1 MAENNNQNQNTTAG
15 NTALTPKLVL
25 QRMQEHKR
33 LFFITLPI
41 VFVVS
46 AVLIVA
52 VPRTYTSAV
61 TMAPETTM
69 MDGSMGSLS
78 SLASSFGVNLDQ
90 MQTTDAITP
99 LLYPDL
105 MGDNGFVCSLFNVP
119 VKSIDGK
126 IDCTYYEYLLKK
138 QKKTWWKRPFLWT
151 YAKLKKLISPP
162 VDFGPK
168 GGKAK
173 LDPYRLTKPQ
183 YDMAQKIRSHVT
195 INIDKKTGVLK
206 VTAKAQDPIICKT
219 IADSTCAHLQQYIS
233 NYRTNKAR
241 KDVVYYTKL
250 VREAKRDYEIA
261 RLRYAGYADANT
273 DAVYESFRSKQDDLE
288 NDMQLKFNNYSS
300 LNTQLMAAKAKVQE
314 NLPAFTVLQGA
325 AVAQKAAAPKRMI
338 FVAFMLILAFGCCL
352 FYSLRKELCDM
363 LKL

>member
-1 MAENNNQNQNTTAG
+1 MPESYNTTIQESLNLKVAI
-15 NTALTPKLVL
+15 
-25 QRMQEHKR
+25 QRTSEHKR
-33 LFFITLPI
+33 LFLITLPV
-41 VFVVS
+41 VFVIS
-46 AVLIVA
+46 CIFIVA
-52 VPRTYTSAV
+52 VPRTYVSAV
-61 TMAPETTM
+61 TLAPETQTE
-69 MDGSMGSLS
+69 GGATGALGA
-78 SLASSFGVNLDQ
+78 LASNFGVNLDEIA
-90 MQTTDAITP
+90 TTDAITP

-119 VKSIDGK
+119 VKSADGS
-126 IDCTYYEYLLKK
+126 ISCSYYDYLLTK
-138 QKKTWWKRPFLWT
+138 QKVAWWKKPFKWMGRNI
-151 YAKLKKLISPP
+151 KKILPKP
-162 VDFGPK
+162 EDFGTG
-168 GGKAK
+168 GGKATF
-173 LDPYRLTKPQ
+173 DPYRLSRIDNTIA
-183 YDMAQKIRSHVT
+183 DVIRACVE

-206 VTAKAQDPIICKT
+206 VTAASQDPLISRT